1 MLSGE
6 TVAPSARTQCPESGT
21 NRGGSQG
28 RVAVWRRAAG
38 RGRRRASTDDAVG
51 VISRRANGCYHA
63 REHTCRA
70 LDADRID
77 PDLPALRPSLDRAD
91 ADRRLPVL
99 VRLQGLRRE
108 AQAIAGRLLRVLF
121 LRLGAVPASA
131 ACCAPARAR
140 CARVAESHVAGL
152 RPRIESWMAPA
163 ESIRRCGP
171 FIARWQAD
179 RRDGRRPYRCRRA
192 WSRGRD

>member
-1 MLSGE
+1 MMLSGE

-77 PDLPALRPSLDRAD
+77 PDLPALRPSLKRAD
-91 ADRRLPVL
+91 ADRRVPVL
-99 VRLQGLRRE
+99 VRVQGLRRE
-108 AQAIAGRLLRVLF
+108 AQAVAGRLLRVLF
-121 LRLGAVPASA
+121 LRLGAVPAGA
-131 ACCAPARAR
+131 TRGTPARPCCAH
-140 CARVAESHVAGL
+140 VEES
-152 RPRIESWMAPA
+152 ETS
-163 ESIRRCGP
+163 
-171 FIARWQAD
+171 
-179 RRDGRRPYRCRRA
+179 
-192 WSRGRD
+192 SRGGKQVTEPFDDRISVVARGAAAKPERGGN